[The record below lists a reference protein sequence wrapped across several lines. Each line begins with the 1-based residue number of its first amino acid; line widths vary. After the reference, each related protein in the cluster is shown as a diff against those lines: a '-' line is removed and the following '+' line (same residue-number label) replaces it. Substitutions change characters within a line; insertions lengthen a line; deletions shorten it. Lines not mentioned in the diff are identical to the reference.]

1 MDTHL
6 LGAHF
11 SIAKGLAKALYTA
24 QSYGCSAL
32 QIFTKNASTWKER
45 HLQPQD
51 IESFAQARRD
61 TGITDIAAHTAYLIN
76 LAAITKKKQT
86 LSYQALKAEMVRS
99 DTLDIPLVV
108 LHPGAHMNAGL
119 KKGIDKITRSL
130 NTLFAET
137 PDVTSRLLLETT
149 AGQGSSVGH
158 TFEQLA
164 AILDGIEDP
173 QRIGVCF
180 DSCHVFAA
188 GYDLRTQTTYD
199 QTMQAFDTTV
209 GLDRLYLIHLNDALK
224 PLGSKVD
231 RHTHIGKGHIGI
243 QGFAHIMNDPRL
255 ARVPKILETP
265 KGNGRTDFDKINL
278 NRLRGLIR
286 SKR

>member
-1 MDTHL
+1 MDTHR

-11 SIAKGLAKALYTA
+11 SIAKSLAKALYTA

-45 HLQPQD
+45 HLQPHD
-51 IESFAQARRD
+51 IASFAKARHE

-76 LAAITKKKQT
+76 LAAVTKKKQA
-86 LSYQALKAEMVRS
+86 LSYQALKAELVRS
-99 DTLDIPLVV
+99 NTLAIPMVV
-108 LHPGAHMNAGL
+108 LHPGAHMNAGP
-119 KKGIDKITRSL
+119 KRGIAKIIRGL

-137 PDVTSRLLLETT
+137 PEVTSRLLLETT

-188 GYDLRTQTTYD
+188 GYDLRTQTAYD
-199 QTMQAFDTTV
+199 QTMQTFDTII
-209 GLDRLYLIHLNDALK
+209 GFDRLYLIHLNDALK
-224 PLGSKVD
+224 PLGSMVD
-231 RHTHIGKGHIGI
+231 RHAHIGQGHIGI
-243 QGFAHIMNDPRL
+243 QGFTHIMNDPHL
-255 ARVPKILETP
+255 AHIPKIIETP
-265 KGNGRTDFDKINL
+265 KGKGRTDFDKINL

-286 SKR
+286 T